1 MRSLSKPQIVIPSLA
16 SVWLRWGM
24 TVGGH
29 GDTGVL
35 LSPGGRLWERLA
47 TQNEHTSDEPFP
59 EVLPDGS
66 GSYLLDS

>member
-1 MRSLSKPQIVIPSLA
+1 M
-16 SVWLRWGM
+16 M
-24 TVGGH
+24 VGRQ

-35 LSPGGRLWERLA
+35 LSTGGRLWERLA